1 MRLSQLN
8 SVVSMALL
16 RDGEFASLGV
26 LSHRPSRMLVSFYD
40 RAYKDELAANN
51 HVACVLT
58 TSDLAALVP
67 EHTGLAVCSDP
78 KSAFYHIHEYLL
90 KHTDF
95 YGTDFA
101 SEIAPD
107 ARIHERACVARRNVR
122 IGTGCVVE
130 PGAVVFE
137 RTIMGHDV
145 VIRANAV
152 IGGEGFEP
160 KYVDGRHVLIPHA
173 GGVRLADRVEVHALT
188 HIQKAVFN
196 GFTEIGE
203 DTKVDALCHISHHV
217 LIGRRCEVVAG
228 TVVAGSAVVGDD
240 VFLGPNCTICPEVH
254 VGNRA
259 FVTPGAVVTRD
270 VPEGSRVS
278 GNFAIAHDRFIGF
291 LKSIR

>member
-1 MRLSQLN
+1 
-8 SVVSMALL
+8 MALL

-137 RTIMGHDV
+137 RTIMGRDV
-145 VIRANAV
+145 VVRANAV

-203 DTKVDALCHISHHV
+203 DTKIDALCSISHHV
-217 LIGRRCEVVAG
+217 KIGKRCEIAACS
-228 TVVAGSAVVGDD
+228 VVAGSTTIGDD
-240 VFLGPNCTICPEVH
+240 VWVGPNSTISSERTI
-254 VGNRA
+254 GDRA
-259 FVTPGAVVTRD
+259 FVALGSTVTRD
-270 VPEGSRVS
+270 VNEGERVIS
-278 GNFAIAHDRFIGF
+278 NFLIQRPRSVTFAKGVR
-291 LKSIR
+291 